1 MNSPSRP
8 RVPSILRPNFRPT
21 VPDVPPMERALGRS
35 QSLNSLLQRLRLS
48 QLYMQILQP
57 YLPPG
62 TQALVQPG
70 PVDDEGWT
78 LLVANAALSSK
89 LRQLLPRLQEA
100 LEKKGHKVNA
110 IRLKVQ
116 TRR

>member
-1 MNSPSRP
+1 
-8 RVPSILRPNFRPT
+8 
-21 VPDVPPMERALGRS
+21 MERALGRS
-35 QSLNSLLQRLRLS
+35 QPLTSLMQRLRLS

-62 TQALVQPG
+62 IQSLVQPG

-78 LLVANAALSSK
+78 LLVANAAVSAK